1 MVVLGYQM
9 HSNLTM
15 LHEECKIIIL
25 HKLHG
30 CIIEPL
36 NGQLAFVRSISTKTT
51 IIAILNHLI
60 DQQRVG
66 LPLEQGLDHLYM
78 TVLAR
83 QEERGEPGVVDAVHE
98 AEFI

>member
-1 MVVLGYQM
+1 
-9 HSNLTM
+9 M
-15 LHEECKIIIL
+15 LHVAREINIL
-25 HKLHG
+25 SKLRG
-30 CIIEPL
+30 CIISL
-36 NGQLAFVRSISTKTT
+36 YNGQLAFVRSSQHASLVSTTTT
-51 IIAILNHLI
+51 IIAILTHLI

-66 LPLEQGLDHLYM
+66 LPLEQGLDHLDM